1 MKFHKTILTLLA
13 AMLAVIGTTGT
24 VIHAQGNDSEPTP
37 GDYLNATQL
46 SDFNSLR
53 QDVKDG
59 LKEGILADLASKSDL
74 SEGFKKQVFAEVVEA
89 EKNAPPFSDHFHTR
103 DQTNRHFHCSN
114 RPNLAISVGER
125 IIVYTSASCQQRVDG
140 FTSDAEFWSR
150 PTGHHIVSRT
160 YHNASFAS
168 AWVYGTYHPNT
179 EYKYCGAFR
188 ATVNQE
194 PTPTPTYR
202 KLCLR
207 RYT

>member
-1 MKFHKTILTLLA
+1 
-13 AMLAVIGTTGT
+13 MLKWIIGVVVVVIGVTATVTG
-24 VIHAQGNDSEPTP
+24 VVLAQESSTDPEPS
-37 GDYLNATQL
+37 DYLTSTQL

-59 LKEGILADLASKSDL
+59 LKEGLLADLASKDDL

-89 EKNAPPFSDHFHTR
+89 EKNAPPYSDHFHTR
-103 DQTNRHFHCSN
+103 DQTNRHFHCSKA
-114 RPNLAISVGER
+114 PNVAISVGER
-125 IIVYTSASCQQRVDG
+125 IIVYTSASCQQAVDG
-140 FTSDAEFWSR
+140 FSSDAEFWSR
-150 PTGHHIVSRT
+150 PTGHHIASRT

-168 AWVYGTYHPNT
+168 AWVYGTYHANT

-188 ATVNQE
+188 ATVDQE
-194 PTPTPTYR
+194 PTPTPSYR